1 MGMLDDLMKSVAAG
15 QGGGGAGGG
24 FDLQQGIALVMQLLQ
39 QVGGVEGLLAKLQ
52 AGGLGEAAQSWI
64 GAGSNQPVSGE
75 QLDRAL
81 GPDLMGSLGGL
92 LGGGNQQASSVLA
105 QVLPGLIDQLTP
117 QGRLPQAGEADPM
130 SALGGLLGGGA
141 QGGGLGGGLGGALGG
156 MLGGLMRR

>member
-1 MGMLDDLMKSVAAG
+1 MGMLDDLMKSVGAG
-15 QGGGGAGGG
+15 AGSGGAAGG

-52 AGGLGEAAQSWI
+52 AGGLGEVAQSWI

-92 LGGGNQQASSVLA
+92 LGGGQQASSVLA

-130 SALGGLLGGGA
+130 AALGGLLGGGA
-141 QGGGLGGGLGGALGG
+141 QAGGLGAGLGGL
-156 MLGGLMRR
+156 LGGLMRR